1 MRALTPASCLSAWPL
16 PPAYKGSSEVFI
28 DANLQLALAAAKQV
42 CRGLWLPRQP
52 PQHPPDPLLSLPAAQ
67 LSKAGKSVQIIVP
80 DAPELDRAEKRF
92 GNAASLVEN
101 VSFGALS
108 GARRTGLAALLGGLG
123 NSVAPA
129 SAGLTK
135 PADVYL
141 IVNLSCV
148 ELQPL
153 ETFVN
158 ERMPPGSTAVTFNLE
173 LDTQRGDLGLPGFPG
188 KDLHYRFLSRFLP
201 VLYLRPRA
209 YSKTVAVAPF
219 LLNYSG
225 ATFREYPGPWQVM
238 LRADSGDLAC
248 IAERVE
254 PRYGL
259 GEAKEE
265 MLAAMGLN
273 TEDEGSSLAFLRRGY
288 KTATWWEE
296 GGDQE
301 ASAAWRS

>member
-1 MRALTPASCLSAWPL
+1 M
-16 PPAYKGSSEVFI
+16 
-28 DANLQLALAAAKQV
+28 
-42 CRGLWLPRQP
+42 
-52 PQHPPDPLLSLPAAQ
+52 SLFNPQ

-80 DAPELDRAEKRF
+80 DAPELERAEKRF
-92 GNAASLVEN
+92 GTAASLVEN

-108 GARRTGLAALLGGLG
+108 GARRTGLFALLGGLG
-123 NSVAPA
+123 NSVAPL
-129 SAGLTK
+129 SEGLTK
-135 PADVYL
+135 AADVYL

-153 ETFVN
+153 ETFIN
-158 ERMPPGSTAVTFNLE
+158 ERLPPGSTAVTFNLE

-238 LRADSGDLAC
+238 LRADSGELAC
-248 IAERVE
+248 IAERVA

-296 GGDQE
+296 AAEQE